1 MTAHTIALSV
11 PIRWR
16 ERVSGIVARL
26 ERFPL
31 SILQFLFRLSIAA
44 VFWNSGL
51 TKIASWQTTI
61 VLFRDEYRV
70 PLLPPE
76 IAATLAASVELTCP
90 ILLVLGLAS
99 RLATL
104 PMLAMTFV
112 IQTFVY
118 PEDWI
123 EHLTWAALL
132 LFILTRGPG
141 AIALDRWIAPRR
153 LILYCRVQDPPG
165 DIAPRHPPRPPIRNR
180 ARDV

>member
-1 MTAHTIALSV
+1 MTDHALAV
-11 PIRWR
+11 PPAAWT
-16 ERVSGIVARL
+16 ERLARLPALL

-31 SILQFLFRLSIAA
+31 AVLQLLARFSIAA
-44 VFWNSGL
+44 VFWDSGL

-70 PLLPPE
+70 PVLPPE

-104 PMLAMTFV
+104 PMLGMTLV
-112 IQTFVY
+112 IEAFVY
-118 PEDWI
+118 PQDWI
-123 EHLTWAALL
+123 EHLGWATFL

-141 AIALDRWIAPRR
+141 PIALDRFIAP
-153 LILYCRVQDPPG
+153 LLFG
-165 DIAPRHPPRPPIRNR
+165 R
-180 ARDV
+180 ARKG

>member
-1 MTAHTIALSV
+1 MSTAAASKAISVRSHIADM
-11 PIRWR
+11 
-16 ERVSGIVARL
+16 VARL

-31 SILQFLFRLSIAA
+31 SVLQFIFRFAIAA

-61 VLFRDEYRV
+61 VLFRDEYKV

-76 IAATLAASVELTCP
+76 MAASLAAAIELTCP
-90 ILLVLGLAS
+90 VLLVLGLAS

-104 PMLAMTFV
+104 PMLAMTIV
-112 IQTFVY
+112 IEAFVY

-123 EHLTWAALL
+123 EHLGWAAFL

-141 AIALDRWIAPRR
+141 PIALDRWLAP
-153 LILYCRVQDPPG
+153 LLYR
-165 DIAPRHPPRPPIRNR
+165 PR
-180 ARDV
+180 